1 MMAVLLGAVMQRVKR
16 QASKEV
22 TIMSEQ
28 EGKVY
33 RKTEVVGTS
42 MVGFDDGVKRA
53 IERAQKTLRNVQWF
67 EVKEQRGRITT
78 GGIEYQVTVEIG
90 FEIEG

>member
-1 MMAVLLGAVMQRVKR
+1 MANGE
-16 QASKEV
+16 SK
-22 TIMSEQ
+22 I
-28 EGKVY
+28 Y

-42 MVGFDDGVKRA
+42 TVGFDDGVKRA

-67 EVKEQRGRITT
+67 EVKEHRGRITN

-90 FEIEG
+90 FELEG

>member
-1 MMAVLLGAVMQRVKR
+1 
-16 QASKEV
+16 
-22 TIMSEQ
+22 MSEQ

-90 FEIEG
+90 FELE

>member
-1 MMAVLLGAVMQRVKR
+1 
-16 QASKEV
+16 
-22 TIMSEQ
+22 MSEQ

-42 MVGFDDGVKRA
+42 TVGFDDGVKRA
-53 IERAQKTLRNVQWF
+53 IERAQKTLRNVRWF
-67 EVKEQRGRITT
+67 EVKEQRGRITP